1 MGSVLRVW
9 LLGLLCVAAW
19 VLGTLGPQPARGP
32 DAPSTEFSAARAG
45 AVLARLL
52 GPQLPHPA
60 GSAENAAVQARAMS
74 ELARLGV
81 PARSISGQSC
91 YHRVGYMACATVSD
105 IVADAIA
112 APQTEDKRKA
122 ILLMA
127 HLDSVAAGPGAAD
140 DLSGVATILETV
152 RALKAAGTGGHPVM
166 ILFTDGEETGLLGAQ
181 LFLKDAALR
190 ARVGAVINVEA
201 RGTSGPSYLFQ
212 TSKGDERLVDIYARS
227 VTRPAT
233 SSLYGEIYKYLPN
246 DTDLTPFLEAG
257 FAGANFAFIG
267 GLADYHTPL
276 DRRENLVPASLQSQ
290 GDNVLGIARGLA
302 LADFTALKGGNE
314 VDFDVLRLWLP
325 RLPARFAAPLAVGAF
340 ALLLLAGWLGARGRP
355 RPRPK
360 GAPRRVTP
368 FLLPPFLLLC
378 CVGSGF
384 LLSALAA
391 LISGTNDPAF
401 AHPLFLRI
409 ALAASCWGFALMV
422 MRGATAMACW
432 LWLAAFGIAA
442 AFFAPG
448 LSPYFIFP
456 VCAACVLLLLTPGA
470 GRDAALL
477 VSALVMMIVW
487 LGLAAGS
494 EAIMGLVAHPLFT
507 VPVGITLVALM
518 PVLAAQRLEDS
529 AWFASVILCMLVSL
543 GATVAAGLQPA
554 YTAAAPQRLNLRHV
568 EKDGKSW
575 MLADPVARLPEDLR
589 AAANF
594 SERPQPLAMWRG
606 YVAQTGNAEFPA
618 PSASMTRQ
626 GKMLTVDLHGSD
638 AAQGMLV
645 QLTGLAAITIGDVR
659 QATPEGRVL
668 VACGTADCARLHM
681 VLEFSGAVPKS
692 LLLAE
697 TRAGL
702 PKSAAG
708 IEQARPDW
716 AVPSGQGDMTYI
728 ATDVTLP

>member
-1 MGSVLRVW
+1 MGSMLRVW

-19 VLGTLGPQPARGP
+19 VLGSLGPQPARGP
-32 DAPSTEFSAARAG
+32 DAPPTEFSAARAG
-45 AVLARLL
+45 TVLARLL
-52 GPQLPHPA
+52 GPQRPHPA
-60 GSAENAAVQARAMS
+60 GSAENAAVHARAMT
-74 ELARLGV
+74 ELASLGV
-81 PARSISGQSC
+81 PARIISGQSC
-91 YHRVGYMACATVSD
+91 FHRVGYMACAVVSD
-105 IVADAIA
+105 IVADPIA
-112 APQTEDKRKA
+112 GDGKA

-152 RALKAAGTGGHPVM
+152 RALKVAGTAGHPVM
-166 ILFTDGEETGLLGAQ
+166 LLFTDGEETGLLGAQ
-181 LFLKDAALR
+181 LFLKEAGLR

-227 VTRPAT
+227 VARPAT

-276 DRRENLVPASLQSQ
+276 DRRENLSSASLQSQ
-290 GDNVLGIARGLA
+290 GDNVLGMARGLA
-302 LADFTALKGGNE
+302 QADFSALKGGNA
-314 VDFDVLRLWLP
+314 VDLDVLRLWLP
-325 RLPARFAAPLAVGAF
+325 RLPARFAPPLAVGAC
-340 ALLLLAGWLGARGRP
+340 ALLLLAGWLGARGGP

-360 GAPRRVTP
+360 SALRQVTP

-401 AHPLFLRI
+401 AHPLLLRI
-409 ALAASCWGFALMV
+409 ALAASCWGFALMM
-422 MRGATAMACW
+422 MRGATATACW

-456 VCAACVLLLLTPGA
+456 VCTASVLLLLTRGA
-470 GRDAALL
+470 GRGAALL
-477 VSALVMMIVW
+477 VSAMAMMIVW

-507 VPVGITLVALM
+507 VPVGLTLVALL
-518 PVLAAQRLEDS
+518 PVLAAQQLEDG

-606 YVAQTGNAEFPA
+606 YVAQTRNAAFPA

-626 GKMLTVDLHGSD
+626 GKMLTIDLHGSD
-638 AAQGMLV
+638 AAQGMLL
-645 QLTGLAAITIGDVR
+645 QLGGLAAITIGDVR
-659 QATPEGRVL
+659 QVTPEGQLL

-681 VLEFSGAVPKS
+681 VLEFSGAMPKS

-697 TRAGL
+697 TRTNL
-702 PKSAAG
+702 PPSAAA
-708 IEQARPDW
+708 IVQARPDW
-716 AVPSGQGDMTYI
+716 AVPSGQGDMTLLAQDLAI
-728 ATDVTLP
+728 PGR

>member
-45 AVLARLL
+45 TVLARLL
-52 GPQLPHPA
+52 GPQRPHPA
-60 GSAENAAVQARAMS
+60 GSAENAAVHARAMA

-81 PARSISGQSC
+81 PARIISGQSC
-91 YHRVGYMACATVSD
+91 FHRVGYMACAMVSD
-105 IVADAIA
+105 IVAEAVAGDG
-112 APQTEDKRKA
+112 KA

-152 RALKAAGTGGHPVM
+152 RALKAAGAGGHPVM
-166 ILFTDGEETGLLGAQ
+166 VLFTDGEEAGLLGAQ
-181 LFLKDAALR
+181 LFLKEAGLR

-227 VTRPAT
+227 VARPAT

-276 DRRENLVPASLQSQ
+276 DRRENLSPASLQSQ
-290 GDNVLGIARGLA
+290 GDNVLGMARGLA
-302 LADFTALKGGNE
+302 QADFSALKGGNA

-325 RLPARFAAPLAVGAF
+325 RLPARFAPPLAVGAF
-340 ALLLLAGWLGARGRP
+340 ALLLLAGWLGARAGP

-360 GAPRRVTP
+360 SALRQVTP

-401 AHPLFLRI
+401 AHPLALRI

-456 VCAACVLLLLTPGA
+456 VCAASVLLLLTRGA
-470 GRDAALL
+470 GRGAALL
-477 VSALVMMIVW
+477 VSAMAMMIVW

-507 VPVGITLVALM
+507 VPVGLTLVALL
-518 PVLAAQRLEDS
+518 PVLAAQKLEDG

-606 YVAQTGNAEFPA
+606 YVAQTGNAAFPA

-626 GKMLTVDLHGSD
+626 GKMLTIDLHGSD
-638 AAQGMLV
+638 AAQGMLL
-645 QLTGLAAITIGDVR
+645 QLAGLAAITIGDVR
-659 QATPEGRVL
+659 QVTPEGQLL

-697 TRAGL
+697 TRTNL
-702 PKSAAG
+702 PPDAAA
-708 IEQARPDW
+708 IVQARPDW
-716 AVPSGQGDMTYI
+716 AVPSGQGD
-728 ATDVTLP
+728 VTLLAQDLAIPDR

>member
-19 VLGTLGPQPARGP
+19 VLGSLEPQPARGP
-32 DAPSTEFSAARAG
+32 DAPPTEFSAARAG

-52 GPQLPHPA
+52 GPQRPHPA
-60 GSAENAAVQARAMS
+60 GSAENAAVHARAMA

-81 PARSISGQSC
+81 PARIISGQSC
-91 YHRVGYMACATVSD
+91 YHRAGYMACATVSD
-105 IVADAIA
+105 IVAEPVAGDG
-112 APQTEDKRKA
+112 KA

-140 DLSGVATILETV
+140 DLSGVATILETA
-152 RALKAAGTGGHPVM
+152 RALKTAGTGGHPVM
-166 ILFTDGEETGLLGAQ
+166 LLFTDGEETGLLGAQ
-181 LFLKDAALR
+181 LFLKDAGLR

-276 DRRENLVPASLQSQ
+276 ERRENLSPASLQSQ
-290 GDNVLGIARGLA
+290 GDNVLGMARGLA
-302 LADFTALKGGNE
+302 QADFTALQGDNA

-325 RLPARFAAPLAVGAF
+325 RLPARFAAPLAMGAF
-340 ALLLLAGWLGARGRP
+340 ALLLLAGWLDMRGRP
-355 RPRPK
+355 RSRPK
-360 GAPRRVTP
+360 GALRRVTP

-401 AHPLFLRI
+401 AHPLALRI
-409 ALAASCWGFALMV
+409 ALAASCWGFALMM
-422 MRGATAMACW
+422 MRGATATACW

-456 VCAACVLLLLTPGA
+456 VCAASVLLLLTRGA
-470 GRDAALL
+470 GRGAALL
-477 VSALVMMIVW
+477 LSAMAMMIVW

-507 VPVGITLVALM
+507 LPVGLTLVALL
-518 PVLAAQRLEDS
+518 PVLAAQKLEDG

-575 MLADPVARLPEDLR
+575 MLADPVAGLPEDLR

-606 YVAQTGNAEFPA
+606 YVAQTGNAEFPP

-626 GKMLTVDLHGSD
+626 GKMLTIDLHGSD

-645 QLTGLAAITIGDVR
+645 QLAGLAAITVGDVR
-659 QATPEGRVL
+659 QVTPEGRLL

-697 TRAGL
+697 TRYDL
-702 PKSAAG
+702 PARAAV
-708 IEQARPDW
+708 IAQARPDW
-716 AVPSGQGDMTYI
+716 AAPSGQGDMTLLAQDLAI
-728 ATDVTLP
+728 PDR